1 MTGGRHKWW
10 WQTFQKHTHTHTHK
24 VVEGVSL
31 CVSGKHTQRVV
42 LVFLGPSTGPF
53 ATVSVVRTGNSGL
66 LGGVLEA
73 VYRGKAVD
81 FSGG

>member
-1 MTGGRHKWW
+1 
-10 WQTFQKHTHTHTHK
+10 
-24 VVEGVSL
+24 
-31 CVSGKHTQRVV
+31 VSGKHTQRVV